1 MRLTK
6 LTGFGGVK
14 RKTVIL
20 ADDHVLVAEGIKN
33 LLAREY
39 DVLACVEN
47 GRELVEQVKQL
58 KPDVIVSDVSMPQLN
73 GIDAIS
79 KLKQHGI
86 ESKVVFLTMHPD
98 VKYAI
103 RALDAG
109 ASGYVL
115 KHSAPSELLTAV
127 KAALSGQT
135 FITSLLA
142 SEVMEAYKKGATGEA
157 VDPLAQLTPRQHE
170 VLQLLTEGKT
180 AKEIANIMSISSRTV
195 EFHKYKMIEILKL
208 DNARELVKFAMEN
221 GLGVTRPDFE

>member
-1 MRLTK
+1 M
-6 LTGFGGVK
+6 

-33 LLAREY
+33 ILAQEY

-47 GRELVEQVKQL
+47 GRDLLTQAKKL
-58 KPDVIVSDVSMPQLN
+58 NPDVIVSDVSMPLLN
-73 GIDAIS
+73 GIDAIP
-79 KLKQHGI
+79 KLKEHGV
-86 ESKVVFLTMHPD
+86 EAKVVLLTMHPD

-115 KHSAPSELLTAV
+115 KHSAPGELLTAV
-127 KAALSGQT
+127 KSALSGHT

-142 SEVMEAYKKGATGEA
+142 AEVMEAYKKGASGET

-180 AKEIANIMSISSRTV
+180 AKEIANIMNISSRTV
-195 EFHKYKMIEILKL
+195 EFHKYKMIDILKL
-208 DNARELVKFAMEN
+208 DNARELVKFALEN
-221 GLGVTRPDFE
+221 GLGDTKPDFD